1 MKSARGGVA
10 VLVAFLLLALMAGAG
25 LATSANVLRELAMG
39 GDAGLGARAAGAA
52 DGGLEWFR
60 AWSAGGGAGPGAF
73 MARLEGQPPGVE
85 IALPG
90 PPRRMAGESGA
101 AALEVDL
108 DLRLRRLGVWPGQG
122 GAGPVRHLWA
132 VVATGRCRTRGR
144 EFVQARELIFSARAA
159 GDPDP
164 AAAAPESPED
174 PAGPGRDVRIHAR
187 RPVPSR

>member
-1 MKSARGGVA
+1 VKSARGAVA
-10 VLVAFLLLALMAGAG
+10 VLAAFLLLALMAGAG

-39 GDAGLGARAAGAA
+39 ADAGLGARAAGAA

-90 PPRRMAGESGA
+90 PPRRMAGEPGA
-101 AALEVDL
+101 TALEADL
-108 DLRLRRLGVWPGQG
+108 DLCLRRLGVWPGQG

-132 VVATGRCRTRGR
+132 VVATGRCRTGGR
-144 EFVQARELIFSARAA
+144 EFVQARELVFSA
-159 GDPDP
+159 P

-174 PAGPGRDVRIHAR
+174 PAGPGQGVRIHAR

>member
-1 MKSARGGVA
+1 
-10 VLVAFLLLALMAGAG
+10 
-25 LATSANVLRELAMG
+25 
-39 GDAGLGARAAGAA
+39 
-52 DGGLEWFR
+52 
-60 AWSAGGGAGPGAF
+60 
-73 MARLEGQPPGVE
+73 
-85 IALPG
+85 
-90 PPRRMAGESGA
+90 MAGESGA

-108 DLRLRRLGVWPGQG
+108 DSRLRRLGVWPGQG